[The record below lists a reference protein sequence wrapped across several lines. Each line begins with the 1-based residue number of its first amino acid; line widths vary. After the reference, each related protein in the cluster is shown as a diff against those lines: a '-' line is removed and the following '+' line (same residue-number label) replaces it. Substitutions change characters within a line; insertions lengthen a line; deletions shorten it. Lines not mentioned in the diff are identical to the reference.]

1 MTAAEENRRAHSRF
15 ELTCPITI
23 TDSSGNVL
31 LKTRTLNISDGGAL
45 LEPHEDTIEIGAP
58 VDVTMNVPRSTANTF
73 MFEQVSSP
81 AQVIRSQQAEDLES
95 LALMFIEP
103 LKLDLEEEEPG
114 TGSREPGE

>member
-1 MTAAEENRRAHSRF
+1 MAAAEENRRIHPRV
-15 ELTCPITI
+15 ELTCPIEI
-23 TDSSGNVL
+23 TDSEGTVL

-73 MFEQVSSP
+73 MFEQVSSS
-81 AQVIRSQQAEDLES
+81 AHIIRGQQAEHLES

-103 LKLDLEEEEPG
+103 LKLSLEEEPG
-114 TGSREPGE
+114 TGSRGPGE